1 MRTRV
6 IQWATGAMGKT
17 LLRAIIDHPDMEL
30 VGLFVYSEGKAGQDA
45 GIIARRPETGI
56 RATRNIDDILAIEAD
71 VVVHAPLLQPPYGA
85 HDADIARLLASGK
98 NVVSINGYSHPEH
111 WGGERLSR
119 LQNACLEGGASLIG
133 AGLNPGFIGEKIA
146 VTATSMCSRV
156 DHIAIVETVDCREM
170 RNPDYVFGML
180 GFGAEIGAVD
190 PNDPDWGPASALNG
204 MYVEVLAAIA
214 ARLGWVLQDVETD
227 HLFSP
232 AAADIAMAAG
242 LIGEGTVSST
252 IWRWHGKVDGRR
264 ALTMTIRWTM
274 DPIPPETPLWSVKIE
289 GFPGVRLAIHLDRP
303 EDLAF
308 KTSPEQL
315 GLAGAV
321 INAIPIVC
329 AAEPGVIASP
339 VSTPFKQAV
348 LF

>member
-30 VGLFVYSEGKAGQDA
+30 AGLFVYSEEKAGRDA
-45 GIIARRPETGI
+45 GTIARRPATGI
-56 RATRNIDDILAIEAD
+56 LATRKIDDILAADAD

-98 NVVSINGYSHPEH
+98 NVVSINGYSYAEH

-119 LQNACLEGGASLIG
+119 LQNACLEGGSSLIG
-133 AGLNPGFIGEKIA
+133 AGLNPGFVGEKIA
-146 VTATSMCSRV
+146 VTATSLCSRV
-156 DHIAIVETVDCREM
+156 DHIAIVETVDCRDM
-170 RNPDYVFGML
+170 RNPEYVFGML
-180 GFGAEIGAVD
+180 GFGAKLGAVD

-214 ARLGWVLQDVETD
+214 ARLGWVLDDVETD
-227 HLFSP
+227 HVFC
-232 AAADIAMAAG
+232 AAGADIVMAAG
-242 LIGEGTVSST
+242 PISEGTVSST
-252 IWRWHGKVDGRR
+252 IWRWHGKVGGRR

-274 DPIPPETPLWSVKIE
+274 DPTPPETPLWSVKIE
-289 GFPGVRLAIHLDRP
+289 GSPGVRLAIHLDRP
-303 EDLAF
+303 EGLAF
-308 KTSPEQL
+308 RTSAEQL

-329 AAEPGVIASP
+329 AAAPGVIASP
-339 VSTPFKQAV
+339 VCTPFKEGV